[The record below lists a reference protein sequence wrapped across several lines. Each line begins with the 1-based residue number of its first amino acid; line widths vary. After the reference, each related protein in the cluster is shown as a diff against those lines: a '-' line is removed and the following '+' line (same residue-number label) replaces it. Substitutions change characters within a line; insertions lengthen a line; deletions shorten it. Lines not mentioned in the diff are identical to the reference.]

1 MTEMTEEKTKNDIEK
16 QGQPIATQ
24 ENAPEGAVLCALLV
38 KGDEH
43 AAQVSLEELARL
55 AETADAVV
63 LAKMTQQKDTPDV
76 KSYFGS
82 GKVAA
87 ERAVRAALCGFVYF
101 RRRAYPL
108 ADPQS

>member
-82 GKVAA
+82 GKVA
-87 ERAVRAALCGFVYF
+87 
-101 RRRAYPL
+101 
-108 ADPQS
+108 